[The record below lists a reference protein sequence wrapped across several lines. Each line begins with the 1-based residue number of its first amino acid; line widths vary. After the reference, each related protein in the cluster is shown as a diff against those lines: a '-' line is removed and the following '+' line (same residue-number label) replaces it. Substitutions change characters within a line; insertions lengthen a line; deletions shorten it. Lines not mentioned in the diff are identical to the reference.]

1 MEANLSNVVRFPAP
15 AIRAIRCADHEPSVR
30 NIAEGLMWLLEK
42 DKRNCR
48 LELSLIADLME
59 PMIARMEGD
68 DAGR

>member
-1 MEANLSNVVRFPAP
+1 MSNVVRFPAP
-15 AIRAIRCADHEPSVR
+15 AIRAIRCADAEPSARHV
-30 NIAEGLMWLLEK
+30 AEGLMWLLAR

-48 LELSLIADLME
+48 LELGLIADLME